1 MRESEFKKARKIFVF
16 EIKPLFF
23 PRSNIMKNDEHW
35 GEGGGLIALIEQKKR
50 FPQSCHY
57 AQHNL

>member
-35 GEGGGLIALIEQKKR
+35 GEGGGIDRTNWTKEKVPTILPLC
-50 FPQSCHY
+50 ST
-57 AQHNL
+57 